1 VQVLRL
7 YRNILRLHRLKMTGP
22 MRELGDRCGD
32 ANECMQAYVVATHL
46 AAESLH
52 GTNLCTLVPGGS
64 YVREEFKNMKANAKS
79 EHWAPFVT
87 EWQNY
92 LAQMSGMGDH
102 VQSSGDLTE
111 ELLESM
117 NPEQRQQLARL
128 RKEASDWLSKQ
139 S

>member
-1 VQVLRL
+1 MSGAAGEGAVQVLRL

-22 MRELGDRCGD
+22 MRELGD
-32 ANECMQAYVVATHL
+32 
-46 AAESLH
+46 
-52 GTNLCTLVPGGS
+52 S